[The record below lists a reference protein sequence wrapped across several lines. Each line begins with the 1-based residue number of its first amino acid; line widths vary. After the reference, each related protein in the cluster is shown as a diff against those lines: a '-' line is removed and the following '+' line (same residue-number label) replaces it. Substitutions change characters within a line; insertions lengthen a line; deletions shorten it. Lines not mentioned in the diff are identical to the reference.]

1 MAQGKRERLSAEQRT
16 DMWRR
21 WSRASRC
28 MRLGVPSGMA
38 MVLFG
43 WALKPRRVNFKP
55 VLHRPVETA
64 RLFMN
69 YDLSRNQLVRK
80 QLGSVDLSVQK
91 RFFVIGFVVDRCV

>member
-1 MAQGKRERLSAEQRT
+1 
-16 DMWRR
+16 
-21 WSRASRC
+21 
-28 MRLGVPSGMA
+28 
-38 MVLFG
+38 
-43 WALKPRRVNFKP
+43 